1 MPIKDILVHVDST
14 ESSRARLRLALDLAR
29 GFEAHVCGFH
39 VAPEAAVQLHIVPS
53 AVGRVVES
61 HRNHAVPAVSRSQA
75 LFEEETAASRSTT
88 NWQSVAG
95 DITDRLAER
104 ARLVDLLV
112 LGQFDE
118 ENAKGFST
126 HLLTERVVAQS
137 ASPVLIVPDVG
148 DFQVLGGRVAVAWD
162 GSRPAARALRDAL
175 PFLREASDVH
185 VLVADVGPG
194 PSDVKGPELIL
205 HLARHGIRPKL
216 SHLHARRGSVAKVL
230 LTTVAELGADLLVM
244 GAYGQA
250 PLKEFL
256 LGGVTD
262 DVLRQTPVPILASH

>member
-29 GFEAHVCGFH
+29 GFDAHVYGFH
-39 VAPEAAVQLHIVPS
+39 VAPGS
-53 AVGRVVES
+53 AVPTCVAQTAVEA
-61 HRNHAVPAVSRSQA
+61 HRDRAHPSRSQA
-75 LFEEETAASRSTT
+75 LFQEESAARRATT
-88 NWQSVAG
+88 IWQCAAG
-95 DITDRLAER
+95 DVADRLAER
-104 ARLVDLLV
+104 ANLADLVV

-118 ENAKGFST
+118 ENARGVSPS
-126 HLLTERVVAQS
+126 LLTEKVVAQT
-137 ASPVLIVPDVG
+137 ATPVLIVPNSG

-175 PFLREASDVH
+175 PFLRRASEVH
-185 VLVADVGPG
+185 VLVADIGPG
-194 PSDVKGPELIL
+194 PDDIKGPELIL
-205 HLARHGIRPKL
+205 HLARHGIRAKL
-216 SHLHARRGSVAKVL
+216 SHLHARRGSVARVM
-230 LTTVAELGADLLVM
+230 LTAVAELGADLLVM

-262 DVLRQTPVPILASH
+262 DMLRQTPVPIIASH